1 MFSINIKKIDS
12 KESLTKSIND
22 GNILQG
28 NRIIDQKPRDHK
40 YESKCPYGGGLVAKL
55 CLSLVTLRTVACQA
69 PLSMGF
75 SRQEYWS
82 GLPFMVS
89 DY

>member
-12 KESLTKSIND
+12 KDSLTKSIND

-28 NRIIDQKPRDHK
+28 NRIIDQKPRDHR
-40 YESKCPYGGGLVAKL
+40 YESKCPYGGGLFAKL
-55 CLSLVTLRTVACQA
+55 CPSLVTLRTVACQA

-82 GLPFMVS
+82 GLSFMVS